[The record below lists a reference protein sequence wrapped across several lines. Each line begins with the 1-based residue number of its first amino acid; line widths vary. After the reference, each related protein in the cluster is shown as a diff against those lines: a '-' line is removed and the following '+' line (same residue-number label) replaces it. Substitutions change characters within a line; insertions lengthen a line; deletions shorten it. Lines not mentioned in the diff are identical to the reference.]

1 MKIIITENQKEKLM
15 IIRRMPEIKSLIQ
28 NLYTYQYPCD
38 FDSLGEFMR
47 AIDFDL
53 AESINL
59 LDWCEDVE
67 YETLWNMSMEFFYSD
82 IVEYYNHNCKEE
94 Y

>member
-15 IIRRMPEIKSLIQ
+15 IIRRIPEIKSLIQ

-47 AIDFDL
+47 SIDFDL
-53 AESINL
+53 AESIDL
-59 LDWCEDVE
+59 LDWHQDVE
-67 YETLWNMSMEFFYSD
+67 YETIWDMSMEFFHSD
-82 IVEYYNHNCKEE
+82 IVEYYNHNCK
-94 Y
+94 